1 MPQIPISGGLSTDSR
16 SVDEQRLRAKWT
28 LLFSFTSTRHI
39 ATLVLA
45 VTFSIACGLTVPLL
59 AWVLGKLFN
68 AFSSFGSHSI
78 SASQLISAT
87 SLECIYFLAI
97 GSGILFLDCLYFSLW
112 VIFGELQA
120 KNARKWTFEE
130 LLNKNMEW
138 FDGVPD
144 GLPAVL
150 PRIQAYIRD
159 LQLATSQPLGATVY
173 NLTASIA
180 ALVLAMYISWSLTL
194 VCLASVPI
202 CAVIIAVFSSKIQPK
217 IESQQAELTK
227 ASKVVTT
234 AISSIDV
241 VKHFNG
247 QETEASRYKAAIEE
261 AAHWYYKEA
270 LYSASQIGLISLL
283 TFGMF
288 VQGFWYGSYLVG
300 KGTLTAGE
308 VLTTFWACLQ
318 ATQSIEEIIPRLI
331 ILEKGRTAAAALRHI
346 FKNACHVCTSRSTR
360 GKGLSPMFC
369 EGDIRFSEVT
379 FAYPSQPDRR
389 VLDNCSFFFPA
400 GDTTFVVGKSGS
412 GKSTIGNLLMGFYA
426 PTFGEVYIDDRLIQ
440 TLDMNWIRNN
450 ITLVQQ
456 ESILFNETI
465 LKNITFG
472 SQNVEN
478 ITPQDIFAAT
488 NLAGLQD
495 TILSFP
501 SGLDTIVGSG
511 GSSLSG
517 GQRQRVALARARLR
531 DTPILILDES
541 TSALDYAG
549 RICLMNAI
557 RAWRQGKTTIV
568 ITHDLSQ
575 IRSQDFVYVVDQG
588 RIAHQGYK
596 HVLEKEAAGIFDLS
610 YLTTLPP
617 THVPLPTWAPR
628 SDVSSSQQRRRS
640 SFSSV
645 EKPVVDRR
653 SLPTPLSPFFHRAL
667 SLERAYG
674 EADHSRPRPA
684 STISER
690 LIKPMSFN
698 LKNTFADEASLELN
712 AWKDKRMEANSGH
725 LSISTISNQ
734 EPSPLEPEKQPKQ
747 KTYSISQILITVIP
761 SLSPSDRTS
770 LLVGFIAAFFHAAAT
785 PCFSYLFAQL
795 LSTFFIVE
803 NRSQLAKQWA
813 LAVLAISV
821 INGLASFFMHYFLE
835 RCGQAWI
842 NQFRYKAI
850 RKILQ
855 QCKSWFE
862 KDENSLSNLT
872 HCLDRNPE
880 EMRNLVGRFACF
892 MFVAAVMTL
901 IGFIWGVAI
910 CWKLALV
917 GAATAPPLY
926 GLTRL
931 YEKISGFWENKS
943 NQASETMA
951 GIFTETF
958 LDIRTVRSLT
968 LESYFHIK
976 HNKAN
981 RKALTIGIKRGCY
994 SGLFFGVS
1002 ECSIL
1007 FVYALVFYYGAVL
1020 VSSSQYSA
1028 KDILMVFSML
1038 LFSMANVKGVL
1049 ALVPQISSSKDSAN
1063 RVLQL
1068 VDLPDD
1074 QSHEGQGNLRIPDP
1088 APLIFSGVDFSYPN
1102 RPDKRILKEFDL
1114 AIPRSSCTAIV
1125 GPSGSGK
1132 STISSLLLAL
1142 YPSPPSPGNQGTIT
1156 LGGVNIRNIHVPT
1169 LRSLISFV
1177 PQDPTLFPASIRD
1190 NIIYGLDE
1198 NSRLRTAGN
1207 IKAAATAAGIHDFI
1221 SSLPS
1226 GYDTLV
1232 GDGGV
1237 GVSGGQAQRIV
1248 IARAL
1253 VRRPRVLILDEA
1265 TSSLDV
1271 ESATVIRQTVSKLMA
1286 SRRTLTV
1293 IIITHAKE
1301 MMELADNVVVVDE
1314 GTVVEEG
1321 SFTDLSNRSGGR
1333 LRRLL
1338 RMQL

>member
-1 MPQIPISGGLSTDSR
+1 MSHSSASSKLSTDSR
-16 SVDEQRLRAKWT
+16 SADEQRLRAKWAS
-28 LLFSFTSTRHI
+28 LFYFTSRRHI
-39 ATLVLA
+39 APLILA
-45 VTFSIACGLTVPLL
+45 LAFSVACGLTVPLL
-59 AWVLGKLFN
+59 AWILGRLFN
-68 AFSSFGSHSI
+68 AFSNFASHSI
-78 SASQLISAT
+78 SAGQLLSDT
-87 SLECIYFLAI
+87 SLECTYFLAI
-97 GSGILFLDCLYFSLW
+97 GSGIWFLDCVYFSLW

-120 KNARKWTFEE
+120 KNARKWAFEE
-130 LLNKNMEW
+130 LLHKDMQW

-173 NLTASIA
+173 NLTASIV

-202 CAVIIAVFSSKIQPK
+202 CAIIIAVFSSKIQPK
-217 IESQQAELTK
+217 ITSQQAELTR
-227 ASKVVTT
+227 ASKIVTT

-247 QETEASRYKAAIEE
+247 LETEAEKYKAAIGV
-261 AAHWYYKEA
+261 AAGWYYKEA

-300 KGTLTAGE
+300 K
-308 VLTTFWACLQ
+308 
-318 ATQSIEEIIPRLI
+318 
-331 ILEKGRTAAAALRHI
+331 
-346 FKNACHVCTSRSTR
+346 
-360 GKGLSPMFC
+360 
-369 EGDIRFSEVT
+369 
-379 FAYPSQPDRR
+379 
-389 VLDNCSFFFPA
+389 A
-400 GDTTFVVGKSGS
+400 GDTTFVAGKSGS

-440 TLDMNWIRNN
+440 TLDVNWIRNN

-456 ESILFNETI
+456 ESILFNESI

-472 SQNVEN
+472 SQDAEN
-478 ITPQDIFAAT
+478 ITARDISAAT
-488 NLAGLQD
+488 KLAGLQD

-501 SGLDTIVGSG
+501 LGLDTIVGTG

-541 TSALDYAG
+541 TSAIDYSG
-549 RICLMNAI
+549 RIHLMNSI
-557 RAWRQGKTTIV
+557 RAWRQGKTTII

-588 RIAHQGYK
+588 RIAQQGYK
-596 HVLEKEAAGIFDLS
+596 HVLEKQAAGIFDLS
-610 YLTTLPP
+610 HLVTLPP
-617 THVPLPTWAPR
+617 TSTSPPIWTPKATSPPLE
-628 SDVSSSQQRRRS
+628 RRRGS
-640 SFSSV
+640 GFSSV
-645 EKPVVDRR
+645 ENRVAERR
-653 SLPTPLSPFFHRAL
+653 SLPTPLSPFFHR
-667 SLERAYG
+667 SISVERAYA
-674 EADHSRPRPA
+674 EADQTGRLRP
-684 STISER
+684 T
-690 LIKPMSFN
+690 
-698 LKNTFADEASLELN
+698 T
-712 AWKDKRMEANSGH
+712 
-725 LSISTISNQ
+725 
-734 EPSPLEPEKQPKQ
+734 
-747 KTYSISQILITVIP
+747 
-761 SLSPSDRTS
+761 
-770 LLVGFIAAFFHAAAT
+770 
-785 PCFSYLFAQL
+785 
-795 LSTFFIVE
+795 
-803 NRSQLAKQWA
+803 
-813 LAVLAISV
+813 
-821 INGLASFFMHYFLE
+821 
-835 RCGQAWI
+835 
-842 NQFRYKAI
+842 
-850 RKILQ
+850 
-855 QCKSWFE
+855 
-862 KDENSLSNLT
+862 
-872 HCLDRNPE
+872 
-880 EMRNLVGRFACF
+880 
-892 MFVAAVMTL
+892 VMTL
-901 IGFIWGVAI
+901 IGFIWGVAV

-931 YEKISGFWENKS
+931 YEKISGFWENRS

-951 GIFTETF
+951 GLFTETF

-968 LESYFHIK
+968 LESYFHTK
-976 HNKAN
+976 HDRAN
-981 RKALTIGIKRGCY
+981 YKTLTIGIKRGCY
-994 SGLFFGVS
+994 SGLFFGFS

-1049 ALVPQISSSKDSAN
+1049 ALVPQISSSKDSAT

-1068 VDLPDD
+1068 VNMQDD
-1074 QSHEGQGNLRIPDP
+1074 QSHEHQGSLRIPDP
-1088 APLIFSGVDFSYPN
+1088 APLNFSGVDFSYPN
-1102 RPDKRILKEFDL
+1102 RPEKRILKNFNL
-1114 AIPRSSCTAIV
+1114 TIPSGSCTAIV

-1132 STISSLLLAL
+1132 STVSSLLLAL
-1142 YPSPPSPGNQGTIT
+1142 YPSPPSQSNKGTVT

-1169 LRSLISFV
+1169 LRSLICIV
-1177 PQDPTLFPASIRD
+1177 PQDPTLFPASIKD
-1190 NIIYGLDE
+1190 NITYGLAESSPLNTME
-1198 NSRLRTAGN
+1198 N
-1207 IKAAATAAGIHDFI
+1207 IQAAATAAGIHDFI

-1226 GYDTLV
+1226 GYGTLV
-1232 GDGGV
+1232 GDGGI

-1271 ESATVIRQTVSKLMA
+1271 ESATVIRQTVAKLMA
-1286 SRRTLTV
+1286 SGRRLTV
-1293 IIITHAKE
+1293 IIITHARE
-1301 MMELADNVVVVDE
+1301 MMELADNVVVVDG

-1321 SFTDLSNRSGGR
+1321 PFADLSSRSGGR

>member
-1 MPQIPISGGLSTDSR
+1 MPHISSPSEPSNDSR
-16 SVDEQRLRAKWT
+16 PVDGQRLRARWAS
-28 LLFSFTSTRHI
+28 LFHFTSKRH
-39 ATLVLA
+39 LA
-45 VTFSIACGLTVPLL
+45 PLALAIIFSIARGLAVPVL
-59 AWVLGKLFN
+59 AWILGRLFN

-78 SASQLISAT
+78 SASQLMSTT
-87 SLECIYFLAI
+87 SLECTYLLAL
-97 GSGILFLDCLYFSLW
+97 GSGVWFLDWAYFSLW
-112 VIFGELQA
+112 VTFGELQA
-120 KNARKWTFEE
+120 KNARKWAFEE
-130 LLNKNMEW
+130 LLHKDMSW
-138 FDGVPD
+138 FDGVTD

-159 LQLATSQPLGATVY
+159 LQLATSQPFGATLY
-173 NLTASIA
+173 NLTASVA
-180 ALVLAMYISWSLTL
+180 ALVLALYISWSLTL
-194 VCLASVPI
+194 VCLASVPV
-202 CAVIIAVFSSKIQPK
+202 CAIIIAAFSSKIQPK
-217 IESQQAELTK
+217 IEGQQTALTK
-227 ASKVVTT
+227 ASKFATT

-247 QETEASRYKAAIEE
+247 QKTEIESYRTAIEV

-270 LYSASQIGLISLL
+270 LYSASQIGLISFL

-288 VQGFWYGSYLVG
+288 VQGFWYGSYLVA
-300 KGTLTAGE
+300 KGELTAGE

-331 ILEKGRTAAAALRHI
+331 VLEKGRTASAAIKHI
-346 FKNACHVCTSRSTR
+346 FHDTCHTCTLQDQR
-360 GKGLSPMFC
+360 GNLLSPVFC

-379 FAYPSQPDRR
+379 FAYPSQPGRR

-412 GKSTIGNLLMGFYA
+412 GKSTIGNLLMRFYA
-426 PTFGEVYIDDRLIQ
+426 PTFGEIYIDNRLIQ
-440 TLDMNWIRNN
+440 TLDISWIRNN

-472 SQNVEN
+472 SRNVED
-478 ITPQDIFAAT
+478 TTARDISAAT
-488 NLAGLQD
+488 KLAGLQD

-501 SGLDTIVGSG
+501 SRLDTIVGSG
-511 GSSLSG
+511 GRSLSG

-531 DTPILILDES
+531 DTPILLLDES
-541 TSALDYAG
+541 TSALDHSS
-549 RICLMNAI
+549 RVCLMNAI
-557 RAWRQGKTTIV
+557 RAWRQGKTTII

-588 RIAHQGYK
+588 KIAHQGYK
-596 HVLEKEAAGIFDLS
+596 HVLEKKAAGVFELS
-610 YLTTLPP
+610 NLTTLPP
-617 THVPLPTWAPR
+617 ETTPASTWTSKAPIPL
-628 SDVSSSQQRRRS
+628 SGGRRGS
-640 SFSSV
+640 SFSSIEPSV
-645 EKPVVDRR
+645 TERR
-653 SLPTPLSPFFHRAL
+653 SLSTPLSPFFHHSL
-667 SLERAYG
+667 SLECAY
-674 EADHSRPRPA
+674 ADADQSSRPRA
-684 STISER
+684 FSTSGR
-690 LIKPMSFN
+690 LANPTSPRF
-698 LKNTFADEASLELN
+698 KNPFADKILSEFDSPD
-712 AWKDKRMEANSGH
+712 DKRVEKDLGQ
-725 LSISTISNQ
+725 LSDQ
-734 EPSPLEPEKQPKQ
+734 VPGEQVPSPKESGREF
-747 KTYSISQILITVIP
+747 YSILQILSTVIP
-761 SLSPSDRTS
+761 SLSPLGRIS
-770 LLVGFIAAFFHAAAT
+770 LLFGFIAAFFNAAAT
-785 PCFSYLFAQL
+785 PCFSYIFSQL

-813 LAVLAISV
+813 LAVLGIAIV
-821 INGLASFFMHYFLE
+821 NGVASFFMHYLLE
-835 RCGQAWI
+835 RCGQIWI
-842 NQFRYKAI
+842 DQLRHRAI

-862 KDENSLSNLT
+862 KDENSVSNLS

-892 MFVAAVMTL
+892 VFVAAVMTL
-901 IGFIWGVAI
+901 IGFIWGVAV

-931 YEKISGFWENKS
+931 YEKISGFWEAKS
-943 NQASETMA
+943 NEASEIMA
-951 GIFTETF
+951 GVFAETF

-968 LESYFHIK
+968 LESYFHTK
-976 HNKAN
+976 HNTSNGKT
-981 RKALTIGIKRGCY
+981 LTIGTKRGCY
-994 SGLFFGVS
+994 SGLFFGFS

-1007 FVYALVFYYGAVL
+1007 FVYALIFYYGAVL

-1028 KDILMVFSML
+1028 KDVLMVFSML

-1049 ALVPQISSSKDSAN
+1049 SLVPQMSSSKDSAT
-1063 RVLQL
+1063 RVLHL
-1068 VDLPDD
+1068 ADMPED
-1074 QSHEGQGNLRIPDP
+1074 QSHEGQGGLHIPNP
-1088 APLIFSGVDFSYPN
+1088 APISFKNVDFSYPN
-1102 RPDKRILKEFDL
+1102 RPDKRILKNFNL
-1114 AIPRSSCTAIV
+1114 NILKGTCTAIV

-1132 STISSLLLAL
+1132 STIASLLLAL
-1142 YPSPPSPGNQGTIT
+1142 YPAPPPEGSRGSIT
-1156 LGGVNIRNIHVPT
+1156 LRGVNIRDIHVPT
-1169 LRSLISFV
+1169 LRSLISIV
-1177 PQDPTLFPASIRD
+1177 PQDPTLFPASIKD
-1190 NIIYGLDE
+1190 NIIYGLPE
-1198 NSRLRTAGN
+1198 NSPLEIAAN
-1207 IKAAATAAGIHDFI
+1207 IQAAATAAGIHDFI

-1253 VRRPRVLILDEA
+1253 VRRPQVLILDEA
-1265 TSSLDV
+1265 TSSLDI
-1271 ESATVIRQTVSKLMA
+1271 ESATVIRQTVAKLMA
-1286 SRRTLTV
+1286 SKEGLTV

-1301 MMELADNVVVVDE
+1301 MMELVDNVVVVDE

-1321 SFTDLSNRSGGR
+1321 SFTDLSSRSGGR